1 MMGGAIAVN
10 SEFGKGTTFR
20 VQLPLIIAEEVP
32 VVAQAND
39 GLKNRNDDISGKK
52 VLVAEDNEIN
62 QKVIMHVLQRV
73 GISTTIVNN
82 GKEAVDLLEAGEE
95 FDLIILDLQMPIM
108 NGFQTATYIRKKLEI
123 TVPIIAMTAS
133 ALRNEKMRCF
143 ELGMN
148 EYLTKPFVPAD
159 LYTELRRFLLAQP
172 ATGKQSQT
180 NQNQQQGAELYN
192 LSYLYEMEDQEY
204 FCEIL
209 QLFLTTTPLLLNEI
223 HEATLYE
230 NWDEVYRKAHKLKSS
245 LGILQMNLMLG
256 LISTIELQAKE
267 QQNIERIPDGLK
279 KATDLFELI
288 RPMIEAELEKATQ
301 INT

>member
-1 MMGGAIAVN
+1 V
-10 SEFGKGTTFR
+10 
-20 VQLPLIIAEEVP
+20 
-32 VVAQAND
+32 D
-39 GLKNRNDDISGKK
+39 
-52 VLVAEDNEIN
+52 
-62 QKVIMHVLQRV
+62 
-73 GISTTIVNN
+73 N
-82 GKEAVDLLEAGEE
+82 GKEAVELLEAGEE

-108 NGFQTATYIRKKLEI
+108 NGFQTATYIRKKLEL

-172 ATGKQSQT
+172 ANGKANTTSQT
-180 NQNQQQGAELYN
+180 QQLGTELYN
-192 LSYLYEMEDQEY
+192 LSHLYEMEDQEY
-204 FCEIL
+204 FCEVL
-209 QLFLTTTPLLLNEI
+209 QLFLTTTPSLLSEI
-223 HEATLYE
+223 REATLYE
-230 NWDEVYRKAHKLKSS
+230 NWEEVYRKAHKLKSS

-256 LISTIELQAKE
+256 LVSTIELQAKE
-267 QQNIERIPDGLK
+267 QQNIDRIPDGLK
-279 KATDLFELI
+279 KATDLYELI